1 MNEKLQASLRDDLR
15 KSGFYSEMMAIR
27 ACTAARW
34 ECHGSFTY
42 FDKDERATR
51 ECDFEA
57 VRKWLISRANGDTVR
72 VVAQLLGQVKKS
84 EKPWITFVDRPV
96 PEEQFDEKREITIQP
111 ADIPNWRL
119 WMEVLGRHSLITQN
133 GWISSGIHE
142 AFKKPNDTSKWYSA
156 FVTACKAAES
166 AFDMATSSS
175 GGVLH
180 FQLIKPVVV
189 LDGILV
195 AAELSAEGELLL
207 TETDSAAFAF
217 EYRSDA
223 YERPH
228 YCLDV
233 VTLEAFPRY
242 LDLIAKRAAAVVGA
256 LARMTS

>member
-1 MNEKLQASLRDDLR
+1 MNDRLQPGLLDDLK

-27 ACTAARW
+27 ACTSAKW
-34 ECHGSFTY
+34 ECRGSFTY

-57 VRKWLISRANGDTVR
+57 MRTWLISHANGDTFQ

-84 EKPWITFVDRPV
+84 EKPWITFVDRRV
-96 PEEQFDEKREITIQP
+96 PEEYFDEKPEITIQP

-119 WMEVLGRHSLITQN
+119 LMEVLGRHSLITQN

-142 AFKKPNDTSKWYSA
+142 AFKKPSDTSKWYSA

-166 AFDMATSSS
+166 AFDIATSRS
-175 GGVLH
+175 GAVLH

-195 AAELSAEGELLL
+195 AAELSAEGKLLV

-242 LDLIAKRAAAVVGA
+242 LDLIAKRAVEVVEA
-256 LARMTS
+256 LTRML